1 MKACKYNIM
10 IYDIMPDTNVKY
22 ELNEIIGPLN
32 NIYKTMD
39 AEGSK
44 LIPQKRG
51 KDNPEYLLDVY
62 YYRQHRTV
70 NGGHCE
76 KGRRGRRVCV
86 SM

>member
-1 MKACKYNIM
+1 M

-22 ELNEIIGPLN
+22 ELNEIIGTPN

-51 KDNPEYLLDVY
+51 KDNPEYLLYVY
-62 YYRQHRTV
+62 YYRQQRTV
-70 NGGHCE
+70 NGGHCVPP
-76 KGRRGRRVCV
+76 GGLQAY
-86 SM
+86 SLPQP

>member
-1 MKACKYNIM
+1 MM

-22 ELNEIIGPLN
+22 ESNEIIGTPN

>member
-1 MKACKYNIM
+1 MM

-22 ELNEIIGPLN
+22 ELNEIIGTPN

-62 YYRQHRTV
+62 YYRQQRTV
-70 NGGHCE
+70 NGGHCVPP
-76 KGRRGRRVCV
+76 GGLQAY
-86 SM
+86 SLPQP

>member
-1 MKACKYNIM
+1 MM

-22 ELNEIIGPLN
+22 ESNEIIGTPN

-51 KDNPEYLLDVY
+51 KDNPEYLLYVY
-62 YYRQHRTV
+62 YYRQQRTV
-70 NGGHCE
+70 NGGHCVPP
-76 KGRRGRRVCV
+76 GGLQAY
-86 SM
+86 SLPQP

>member
-1 MKACKYNIM
+1 MKACKYDIM

>member
-1 MKACKYNIM
+1 M

-44 LIPQKRG
+44 LIPK
-51 KDNPEYLLDVY
+51 KKK
-62 YYRQHRTV
+62 
-70 NGGHCE
+70 
-76 KGRRGRRVCV
+76 KG
-86 SM
+86 

>member
-1 MKACKYNIM
+1 M
-10 IYDIMPDTNVKY
+10 IYDSMPDTNVKY
-22 ELNEIIGPLN
+22 ELNEIIGTPN

-44 LIPQKRG
+44 FIPQKRG
-51 KDNPEYLLDVY
+51 KDNPEYLLYVY
-62 YYRQHRTV
+62 YYRQQRTV

>member
-1 MKACKYNIM
+1 MM

-22 ELNEIIGPLN
+22 ELNEIIGTPN

-51 KDNPEYLLDVY
+51 QDNPEYLLYVY
-62 YYRQHRTV
+62 YYRQQRTV
-70 NGGHCE
+70 NGGHCVPP
-76 KGRRGRRVCV
+76 GGLQAY
-86 SM
+86 SLPQP